1 MINSKLINIL
11 RTFSKNELKEFE
23 KFIGSPYYNKGRNYL
38 PLLTQINKFSPKFE
52 DETLTHEYVY
62 SLLYPGKKFNKQIIW
77 NMTSSLQ
84 QMAEEFLISTSLTK
98 NKFIKNRLLADEF
111 LNRRLA
117 SYQLKKLDEMEK
129 AIEKTGISEDYFK
142 NKNELE
148 SGRMMYHFL
157 KDTQHLLSKH
167 IVKKGEYA
175 IMNMLRQLSSVIN
188 DINANAFMFN
198 AKFDVNIPFSFISA
212 IDMESVIRYARDNNY
227 EDSDIM
233 EMLYCSIMTVIK
245 GKEEK
250 YFLRLKE
257 LFELNIERFSDNEK
271 LSWIT
276 TLSNYCTLR
285 GNEGEKKYR
294 EYLFDLNNLELKVG
308 YSGNSKH
315 LSKILFIQ
323 ILRNALS
330 INKTEW
336 APDYINEYSQRLRS
350 SYQKPMKAL
359 ALAYLNL
366 KLKKHSLVIENL
378 KDVKFIDIRD
388 KMYVKS
394 LYLRTYF
401 ETREFELLMYQVDS
415 AKHFISSTVSL
426 SEKTRV
432 NFLRF
437 LNFLT
442 NLTNAIEKND
452 SAEIEIIRKK
462 LTVDPEL
469 PFGEWLLLKI
479 EELKK

>member
-1 MINSKLINIL
+1 MINTKLINIL

-38 PLLTQINKFSPKFE
+38 PLLTQINKFSPRFD

-62 SLLYPGKKFNKQIIW
+62 AKLYPGKKFNKQIIW

-84 QMAEEFLISTSLTK
+84 QMAEEFLVSTSLNK
-98 NKFIKNRLLADEF
+98 NKFIKNSLLADEF

-117 SYQLKKLDEMEK
+117 SYQSKKLDEMEK
-129 AIEKTGISEDYFK
+129 AIEKTGISEDYYK
-142 NKNELE
+142 YKNELE
-148 SGRMMYHFL
+148 SGRMSYHFL
-157 KDTQHLLSKH
+157 EDTQHLLSKH

-198 AKFDVNIPFSFISA
+198 AKFDVNIPYSFISA
-212 IDMESVIRYARDNNY
+212 IDMESVIRYARDNRF

-245 GKEEK
+245 RKDDK

-257 LFELNIERFSDNEK
+257 LFEKNIEKFSDNEK
-271 LSWIT
+271 LSMIT

-285 GNEGEKKYR
+285 GNEGETKYR
-294 EYLFDLNNLELKVG
+294 EYLFQLNNLELKVG
-308 YSGNSKH
+308 YSNNSKH
-315 LSKILFIQ
+315 PSKIQFIQ
-323 ILRNALS
+323 ILRNALT
-330 INKTEW
+330 INQTGW
-336 APDYINEYSQRLRS
+336 ALEYINEYSQRLKP

-359 ALAYLNL
+359 ALAFLNL
-366 KLKKHSLVIENL
+366 KLKNYDSVLENL
-378 KDVKFIDIRD
+378 KDVKFIDARD

-437 LNFLT
+437 LNYLT

-452 SAEIEIIRKK
+452 RVEIDIIRKK
-462 LTVDPEL
+462 LTGDPEL

-479 EELKK
+479 EELK

>member
-1 MINSKLINIL
+1 
-11 RTFSKNELKEFE
+11 
-23 KFIGSPYYNKGRNYL
+23 
-38 PLLTQINKFSPKFE
+38 
-52 DETLTHEYVY
+52 
-62 SLLYPGKKFNKQIIW
+62 
-77 NMTSSLQ
+77 MTSSLQ
-84 QMAEEFLISTSLTK
+84 QMAEEFMVSTSLNK
-98 NKFIKNRLLADEF
+98 NKFIKNSLLADEF

-117 SYQLKKLDEMEK
+117 SYQSKKLDEMEK
-129 AIEKTGISEDYFK
+129 AIEKTGISEDYYK
-142 NKNELE
+142 YKNELE
-148 SGRMMYHFL
+148 SGRMSYHFL
-157 KDTQHLLSKH
+157 EDTQHLLSMH

-175 IMNMLRQLSSVIN
+175 IMNLLRQLSSVIN
-188 DINANAFMFN
+188 DINANTFMFN

-233 EMLYCSIMTVIK
+233 EMLYCSIMSVIK
-245 GKEEK
+245 MKDDK

-257 LFELNIERFSDNEK
+257 LFEKNIEKFSDNEK
-271 LSWIT
+271 LSMIT

-285 GNEGEKKYR
+285 GNEGETKYR
-294 EYLFDLNNLELKVG
+294 EYLFQLNNLELKVG
-308 YSGNSKH
+308 YSNNSKH
-315 LSKILFIQ
+315 PSKIQFIQ
-323 ILRNALS
+323 ILRNALT
-330 INKTEW
+330 INQTGW
-336 APDYINEYSQRLRS
+336 ALEYINEYSQRLKP

-359 ALAYLNL
+359 ALAFLNL
-366 KLKKHSLVIENL
+366 KLKNYDSVLENL
-378 KDVKFIDIRD
+378 KDVKFIDARD

-401 ETREFELLMYQVDS
+401 ETREFEQLMYQVDS

-437 LNFLT
+437 LNYLT

-452 SAEIEIIRKK
+452 RVEIDIIRKK
-462 LTVDPEL
+462 LTGDPEL

-479 EELKK
+479 EELK

>member
-11 RTFSKNELKEFE
+11 RTFSKSELKEFE

-38 PLLTQINKFSPKFE
+38 PLLTQINKFSPRFD
-52 DETLTHEYVY
+52 DETLTHEYIY
-62 SLLYPGKKFNKQIIW
+62 SKLYPGKKFNKQIIW

-84 QMAEEFLISTSLTK
+84 QMAEEFLISTSLNK
-98 NKFIKNRLLADEF
+98 NKFVKNSLLADEF

-117 SYQLKKLDEMEK
+117 SYQQKKLDEMEK
-129 AIEKTGISEDYFK
+129 ALEKIGISDNYFK
-142 NKNELE
+142 YKNELE
-148 SGRMMYHFL
+148 SGRMSYHFL
-157 KDTQHLLSKH
+157 EDTQHLLSKH
-167 IVKKGEYA
+167 IIKKGEYA
-175 IMNMLRQLSSVIN
+175 ILDMLRQLSSVIN

-198 AKFDVNIPFSFISA
+198 AKFDVNIPYSFVSA
-212 IDMESVIRYARDNNY
+212 IDMESVIRYARENKF

-285 GNEGEKKYR
+285 GNEGETKYR
-294 EYLFDLNNLELKVG
+294 KYLFQLNNLELKVG
-308 YSGNSKH
+308 YSSNTKY

-330 INKTEW
+330 INRTDW
-336 APDYINEYSQRLRS
+336 APGYINEYSQRLKQ

-359 ALAYLNL
+359 AHAYLNL
-366 KLKKHSLVIENL
+366 KLRNYDSVLENL
-378 KDVKFIDIRD
+378 KDVKFIDVRD

-394 LYLRTYF
+394 LYLRTFF

-426 SEKTRV
+426 SEKTKV

-437 LNFLT
+437 LNYLT
-442 NLTNAIEKND
+442 NLVNAIEKND
-452 SAEIEIIRKK
+452 KVEIDIIRYK
-462 LTVDPEL
+462 LTGDPEL
-469 PFGEWLLLKI
+469 PFGEWLLLRI
-479 EELKK
+479 EELK

>member
-11 RTFSKNELKEFE
+11 RTFSKNELKELE

-38 PLLTQINKFSPKFE
+38 PLITQINKFSPRFD

-62 SLLYPGKKFNKQIIW
+62 AKLYPGKKFNKQIIW

-84 QMAEEFLISTSLTK
+84 QMAEEFLVSTSLNK
-98 NKFIKNRLLADEF
+98 NKFIKNSLLADEF

-117 SYQLKKLDEMEK
+117 SYQSKKLDEMEK
-129 AIEKTGISEDYFK
+129 AIEKTGISEDYYK
-142 NKNELE
+142 YKNELE
-148 SGRMMYHFL
+148 SGRMSYHFL
-157 KDTQHLLSKH
+157 EDTQHLLSKH

-233 EMLYCSIMTVIK
+233 EMLYCSIMSVIK
-245 GKEEK
+245 MKDDK

-257 LFELNIERFSDNEK
+257 LFEKNIEKFSDNEK
-271 LSWIT
+271 LSMIT

-285 GNEGEKKYR
+285 GNEGETKYR
-294 EYLFDLNNLELKVG
+294 EYLFQLNNLELKVG
-308 YSGNSKH
+308 YSNNSKH
-315 LSKILFIQ
+315 PSKIQFIQ
-323 ILRNALS
+323 ILRNALT
-330 INKTEW
+330 INQTGW
-336 APDYINEYSQRLRS
+336 ALEYINEYSQRLKP
-350 SYQKPMKAL
+350 SYHIPMNAL
-359 ALAYLNL
+359 ALPFLIL
-366 KLKKHSLVIENL
+366 KLITYDSVLENL
-378 KDVKFIDIRD
+378 KDVKFIDARD

-401 ETREFELLMYQVDS
+401 ETREFEQLMYQVDS

-437 LNFLT
+437 LNYLT

-452 SAEIEIIRKK
+452 RVEIDIIRKK
-462 LTVDPEL
+462 LTGDPEL

-479 EELKK
+479 EELK

>member
-11 RTFSKNELKEFE
+11 RTFSKSELKEFE

-38 PLLTQINKFSPKFE
+38 PLLTQINKFSPKFD

-62 SLLYPGKKFNKQIIW
+62 SILYPGKKFNRQIIW

-84 QMAEEFLISTSLTK
+84 QMAEEFLISSSLNK
-98 NKFIKNRLLADEF
+98 NKFIKNSLLADEF

-117 SYQLKKLDEMEK
+117 AYQQKKLDEMEK
-129 AIEKTGISEDYFK
+129 AIEKAGISDSYFK
-142 NKNELE
+142 YKNELE
-148 SGRMMYHFL
+148 NGRMLYHFL
-157 KDTQHLLSKH
+157 EDTQHLLSKH
-167 IVKKGEYA
+167 IIKKGEYA
-175 IMNMLRQLSSVIN
+175 ILDMLRQLSAVIN
-188 DINANAFMFN
+188 DINANSFMFN
-198 AKFDVNIPFSFISA
+198 ARFNINIPYAFISA
-212 IDMESVIRYARDNNY
+212 IDMDSVIQYARSNQF

-245 GKEEK
+245 INEEK

-257 LFELNIERFSDNEK
+257 LFDLNIERFSENEK

-294 EYLFDLNNLELKVG
+294 EYLFELNNLELRVG
-308 YSGNSKH
+308 YKNNSKH

-330 INKTEW
+330 INKTDW
-336 APDYINEYSQRLRS
+336 APEYINEYSQRLKP

-359 ALAYLNL
+359 AMAYLNL
-366 KLKKHSLVIENL
+366 KLKNHGLVLENL
-378 KDVKFIDIRD
+378 KDVKFIDVRD

-401 ETREFELLMYQVDS
+401 EIRDFEQLMYQIDS
-415 AKHFISSTVSL
+415 ARHFISSTVSL
-426 SEKTRV
+426 NEKTRV

-437 LNFLT
+437 LNYLT
-442 NLTNAIEKND
+442 NLAKSIEKND
-452 SAEIEIIRKK
+452 TAEIDIIRKK
-462 LTVDPEL
+462 LENDPEV

-479 EELKK
+479 VEKD

>member
-1 MINSKLINIL
+1 MINTKLINIL
-11 RTFSKNELKEFE
+11 RTFSKSELQEFE

-38 PLLTQINKFSPKFE
+38 PLLVQISKFYPKFD

-62 SLLYPGKKFNKQIIW
+62 QKLYPGKKFNKQIIW

-84 QMAEEFLISTSLTK
+84 QMAEEFLISSSLNK
-98 NKFIKNRLLADEF
+98 NKFIKNSLLADEF

-117 SYQLKKLDEMEK
+117 SYQQKKLDEMEK
-129 AIEKTGISEDYFK
+129 ALEKIGISDNYFK
-142 NKNELE
+142 YKNELE
-148 SGRMMYHFL
+148 SGRMSYHFL
-157 KDTQHLLSKH
+157 EDTQHLLSKH
-167 IVKKGEYA
+167 IIKKGEYA
-175 IMNMLRQLSSVIN
+175 ILDMLRQLSSVIN

-198 AKFDVNIPFSFISA
+198 AKFDVNIPYSFVSA
-212 IDMESVIRYARDNNY
+212 IDMESVIRYARENKF

-294 EYLFDLNNLELKVG
+294 EYLFDLNRLELKVG
-308 YSGNSKH
+308 YSNNNKH

-330 INKTEW
+330 INKTDW
-336 APDYINEYSQRLRS
+336 APEYIEEYSQRLKS

-366 KLKKHSLVIENL
+366 KLRKYNSVLDNL
-378 KDVKFIDIRD
+378 KDVKFIDVRD

-401 ETREFELLMYQVDS
+401 ETREFELLRYQVDS

-426 SEKTRV
+426 SEKTRI

-437 LNFLT
+437 LNYLA
-442 NLTNAIEKND
+442 NLVTAIENND
-452 SAEIEIIRKK
+452 TTEIGILESK
-462 LTVDPEL
+462 LTADPEL

-479 EELKK
+479 EELK